1 MRYYIDTNILTFM
14 VMGKEG
20 ISDDVLSLMT
30 DYENIFLTSSVCV
43 QELVHLV
50 QIGKFRRKKN
60 EDFRKMALE
69 ALASLEEK
77 GVQVVPV
84 TMNHIRVMANLPFYD
99 DHRDPNDRLII
110 SQAIADEIPLI
121 SSDGKFSNYTRYG
134 LDFIYNER

>member
-1 MRYYIDTNILTFM
+1 MDTNILGFL
-14 VMGKEG
+14 VMEREG
-20 ISDDVLSLMT
+20 ISNDVSSLMM
-30 DYENIFLTSSVCV
+30 DYENTFLTSSVCV
-43 QELVHLV
+43 QELVHLI
-50 QIGKFRRKKN
+50 QIGKFRRKKKEN
-60 EDFRKMALE
+60 CLKVALE
-69 ALASLEEK
+69 TLSELEEK

-121 SSDGKFSNYTRYG
+121 SSDSKFSNYTRYG